1 MVNSKVGGGFAIVA
15 ALFMAFSLFSVDYA
29 EARRGGSFGSRG
41 TRTFQPAPPTRTA
54 PQPTAPVERSMTPNT
69 GTNQAARQ
77 PQAMQPQ
84 RPGGFMSGLGGS
96 LMRGILIGG
105 LIGLLLGQGF
115 GGLAGMF
122 GLLIQA
128 LLIGGLIFLALRFF
142 RSQQARSPAP
152 ATAGGPAGGF
162 GRGSEAGSFGRDNN
176 SARETERAGSAGSF
190 QIPRFG
196 GSSAMGNG
204 APVDE
209 SEEITLAQDDLDTFQ
224 QRLTEVQEAFGRED
238 HAALRRLVTAE
249 MVSYLSKELAENA
262 KNGLRNDVSDV
273 HLVQADVA
281 EAWREGDRDYAT
293 AALRYESID
302 VMRDRASGAVV
313 EGDPDAPTETTE
325 LWTFTRRRG
334 TDWQLSAIQEVGA

>member
-1 MVNSKVGGGFAIVA
+1 MLNSKAGRGFALIA

-41 TRTFQPAPPTRTA
+41 TRTFQSAPPTRTA

-69 GTNQAARQ
+69 GTSQAARQ
-77 PQAMQPQ
+77 PQARQPQ
-84 RPGGFMSGLGGS
+84 RPGFMNGLGGS
-96 LMRGILIGG
+96 LMRGLLIGG

-128 LLIGGLIFLALRFF
+128 LLIGGLILLAIRFF
-142 RSQQARSPAP
+142 RSQQSRSPAQ
-152 ATAGGPAGGF
+152 AMAGGPAGGF
-162 GRGSEAGSFGRDNN
+162 GRNDASGFGQGDN
-176 SARETERAGSAGSF
+176 SVRQTEGAGSF
-190 QIPRFG
+190 QIPRIGG
-196 GSSAMGNG
+196 GSGGASA
-204 APVDE
+204 AVDE
-209 SEEITLAQDDLDTFQ
+209 EEIELNQDDLDTFQ

-238 HAALRRLVTAE
+238 HAALRRLVTPE
-249 MVSYLSKELAENA
+249 MVSYLSEELADNA
-262 KNGLRNDVSDV
+262 KNGVRNDVSDV
-273 HLVQADVA
+273 HLVQADIA

-302 VMRDRASGAVV
+302 VMRDRATSEVV
-313 EGDPDAPTETTE
+313 EGDPEQPTETTE

-334 TDWQLSAIQEVGA
+334 TDWQLSAIQEVQA